1 MPRPAAS
8 CSHRRA
14 PRSTRPQFAIGLALL
29 AGALACEPV
38 LLGPS
43 RYGEVYVTVA
53 TASGEGL
60 PDVPIVL
67 YTGARPIEYARTD
80 ASGSYLF
87 QRVPADNYGV
97 LGVMPAG
104 MCNPDGSRTL
114 VKDDLDVVPEAR
126 RLVPFTIRP
135 CVSASVTPM
144 PAAP

>member
-1 MPRPAAS
+1 MPRHIAWFF
-8 CSHRRA
+8 RRRTR
-14 PRSTRPQFAIGLALL
+14 RSSYLRFAVGLVLL
-29 AGALACEPV
+29 AGALACEPL

-43 RYGEVYVTVA
+43 RYGEVYVTIA
-53 TASGEGL
+53 TASGEVV

-80 ASGSYLF
+80 ASGSFLF

-97 LGVMPAG
+97 LGEMPAG

-114 VKDDLDVVPEAR
+114 VTDDLDVVPGER

-135 CVSASVTPM
+135 CVPASATPVR
-144 PAAP
+144 AAP